1 MILRFERLFDLKT
14 SSGAKKSDKPGFKD
28 IEKNLS
34 IDENMNCFKRTAKQI
49 LTFMVNRYVFLHK
62 MDNLFIDLKHKSIF
76 YKMNQ
81 RREPILRMMNGAVK
95 SYSLEDES
103 YERLIAILKK
113 KDKSGDDVGE
123 KLVAIEND
131 VKTLVEQMESVKK
144 MLEVMTSKLNLT

>member
-1 MILRFERLFDLKT
+1 
-14 SSGAKKSDKPGFKD
+14 
-28 IEKNLS
+28 
-34 IDENMNCFKRTAKQI
+34 MNCFKRTAKQI

-123 KLVAIEND
+123 KVVAIEND

>member
-1 MILRFERLFDLKT
+1 ML
-14 SSGAKKSDKPGFKD
+14 
-28 IEKNLS
+28 IE
-34 IDENMNCFKRTAKQI
+34 ENMNCFKRTAKQI

-123 KLVAIEND
+123 KVVAIEND

-144 MLEVMTSKLNLT
+144 MLEVMTSTLNLT